1 LTRIKTYNTLFHM
14 FKRNQLEAAIAVVLE
29 GRSEKM
35 SSQLH
40 SRMKRLLET
49 DRDLGRNKRSA
60 DPERANFAFYS
71 QNMPGRGSENWF
83 SPYEAFAL
91 LTGLRLRRH
100 GWPQRFVVALLRRI
114 RPELEK
120 EHTRILQ
127 QDAPL
132 LFDEQLVQQQAQ
144 PGSWV
149 VGNTDPVFLAI
160 VSRTGES
167 PSDASANPAAIC
179 RGQQRT
185 LDFVRPYAPGQTMTT
200 YELVDSVHA
209 LHRVLAQTRPR
220 NRGRAASV
228 SPPLSSKAKF

>member
-1 LTRIKTYNTLFHM
+1 M
-14 FKRNQLEAAIAVVLE
+14 FKRNQVEAAIAVVLE

-35 SSQLH
+35 GSQLH

-49 DRDLGRNKRSA
+49 DRALGRNKRSA

-91 LTGLRLRRH
+91 MTGLRLRRH
-100 GWPQRFVVALLRRI
+100 GWPQRFVVTLLRRI

-120 EHTRILQ
+120 EHARILQ
-127 QDAPL
+127 QDPAL

-144 PGSWV
+144 PGGWV
-149 VGNTDPVFLAI
+149 VGNTDPVFLTI
-160 VSRTGES
+160 VSRPGES

-185 LDFVRPYAPGQTMTT
+185 LDFARPYGPGQTMTT

-209 LHRVLAQTRPR
+209 LHSTLAQTRPQ
-220 NRGRAASV
+220 NRGRAAA
-228 SPPLSSKAKF
+228 SPPSSPKRAKI